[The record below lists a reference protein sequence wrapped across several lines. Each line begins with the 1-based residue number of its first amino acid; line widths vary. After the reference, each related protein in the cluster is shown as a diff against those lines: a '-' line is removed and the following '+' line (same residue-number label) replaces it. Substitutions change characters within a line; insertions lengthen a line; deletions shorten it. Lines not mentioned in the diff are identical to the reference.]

1 MPKVRASSAMM
12 GTMRLPSA
20 GSLRSAPIMRTKATV
35 VDISLPPASSANFA
49 NAPAAGVATGSQVDT
64 RAGRYPPSF
73 SRRACR

>member
-20 GSLRSAPIMRTKATV
+20 GSLRSAPTMRTKATV

-49 NAPAAGVATGSQVDT
+49 NAPAAGVASGSRPS
-64 RAGRYPPSF
+64 RAPGR
-73 SRRACR
+73 